1 MSSAEIFIQ
10 HDEPVQST
18 EYEASTE
25 QIVQTD
31 KITQADTWL
40 CSSLSVPV
48 RPVSYF
54 LVKRSSQAWNHQGTA

>member
-1 MSSAEIFIQ
+1 MSKPIFWGKKEKYFKMSSAEIFIQ

-40 CSSLSVPV
+40 CNSLSVSV

-54 LVKRSSQAWNHQGTA
+54 